1 MKSGTDKGNN
11 PATRR
16 RATVR
21 VKTAAKRSLSSA
33 RWLDRQLN
41 DPYVAAAKDA
51 GYRSRAAFKLI
62 QLDEQF
68 KLLKTGQRVL
78 DLGAAPGGWSQIAA
92 RKIGKS
98 GKLVGI
104 DLLPIAPLPGAQF
117 IELDFTDDAA
127 PGKLQELLQGPAD
140 LVLSDMAP
148 STTGHTATDHIRIMA
163 LAEVAAH
170 FAASVLTPGGAF
182 VCKLFK
188 GGGEKHFIDQLKQD
202 YSKIKFAKPAASR
215 ADSSETYLVAQ
226 GFRRATT
233 K

>member
-1 MKSGTDKGNN
+1 MKKGTKGNKN
-11 PATRR
+11 PSARR
-16 RATVR
+16 QEVVR
-21 VKTAAKRSLSSA
+21 VKTAAKRSTSSA
-33 RWLDRQLN
+33 RWLARQLN

-68 KLLKTGQRVL
+68 NLLQSGQRVV
-78 DLGAAPGGWSQIAA
+78 DLGAAPGGWSQIVAA
-92 RKIGKS
+92 KIGKT

-104 DLLPIAPLPGAQF
+104 DLLPIAPLANAQF
-117 IELDFTDDAA
+117 IGLDFTDDTA
-127 PGKLQELLQGPAD
+127 PAKLEELLAGPAD

-163 LAEVAAH
+163 LAEMAVD

-182 VCKLFK
+182 VCKLFH
-188 GGGEKHFIDQLKQD
+188 GGGEKSFIDQLKRD
-202 YSKIKFAKPAASR
+202 YAKVRFAKPAASR

-226 GFRRATT
+226 GFRRV
-233 K
+233 